1 LLFLL
6 NMDLSESIKSAED
19 TYRQNLEEF
28 FISVYNERSLP
39 SHGIDHHR
47 RVWGYSKE
55 ILNLFP
61 FTETTNFPKLANDLI
76 LACYMHDIGMTVDP
90 GIKHGFHSREL
101 CIKFLQE
108 HNLQIANFS
117 DVLEAIENHDNKEY
131 AGIDSAND
139 LLAILSVSDDLDAF
153 GYIGIYRYSEI
164 YLTRGIEPEKIGHL
178 IRDNAEKRFQNFVRS
193 LGTGNKITE
202 KYSLSYKTID
212 RFFRKYNE
220 QLLSYNFGSTHPY
233 GYCGVIEL
241 FCHMMDRRIELKE
254 IYLERE
260 KYLVDPIIRW
270 YFTGLEKELFSI

>member
-1 LLFLL
+1 
-6 NMDLSESIKSAED
+6 
-19 TYRQNLEEF
+19 
-28 FISVYNERSLP
+28 
-39 SHGIDHHR
+39 
-47 RVWGYSKE
+47 
-55 ILNLFP
+55 
-61 FTETTNFPKLANDLI
+61 
-76 LACYMHDIGMTVDP
+76 MTVDP

-164 YLTRGIEPEKIGHL
+164 YLTRGIEPEKIGPL

-220 QLLSYNFGSTHPY
+220 QLPSYNFGSTHPY

-241 FCHMMDRRIELKE
+241 FIHMMDRRIELKE
-254 IYLERE
+254 IYLEPE
-260 KYLVDPIIRW
+260 KYLIDPTIKW
-270 YFTGLEKELFSI
+270 FFTELEKELLKV